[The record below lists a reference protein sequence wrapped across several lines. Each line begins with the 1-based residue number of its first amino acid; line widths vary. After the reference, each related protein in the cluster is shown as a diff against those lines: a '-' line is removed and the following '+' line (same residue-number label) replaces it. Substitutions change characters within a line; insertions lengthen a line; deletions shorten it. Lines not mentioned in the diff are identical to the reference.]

1 MMNEYDI
8 GIGLLSII
16 VGVWQYWNIKQ
27 IQKLRK
33 EVIFTK
39 KKLVE
44 TSAPF
49 IDCAKEYNRLLG
61 IRKEDKSD

>member
-1 MMNEYDI
+1 MNEYDI

-44 TSAPF
+44 TREHF
-49 IDCAKEYNRLLG
+49 IDFAKEYNRLLG
-61 IRKEDKSD
+61 IRKEDKND